1 MEVITKLKVPK
12 TFEEQI
18 EILKSRNMEIEDE
31 ERAIEVLKR
40 TNYYR
45 LTAYALQFKCKYTN
59 KYNGIT
65 FDKMCKLYE
74 FDMNLRHLILEALEH
89 IEISL
94 RTYIA
99 YNLSIKYG
107 AEAHINEAI
116 FKRSDLHRG
125 YYDEKGKYHNGL
137 LDEIENEK
145 RKKKDE
151 LFIKHHIKTYNGKF
165 PIWAV
170 VEIFSFG
177 MLSKMYKNLVVAE
190 QKEISKKCFSTNNQL
205 LESWLDTLSYIR
217 NTCAHYG
224 RLYHKKLPKIPKVHS
239 RYNKYKDHIT
249 TNKLFVVILAIK
261 ELLIPIDKYE
271 SFKMNL
277 INLVRDY
284 INVISLESLGFIDCW
299 EEVLEL

>member
-1 MEVITKLKVPK
+1 MEGIIKLKEPK

-31 ERAIEVLKR
+31 ERAIETLKR

-45 LTAYALQFKCKYTN
+45 LTAYALQFKCDN
-59 KYNGIT
+59 KYKDIT
-65 FDKMCKLYE
+65 FDKMCILYE
-74 FDMNLRHLILEALEH
+74 FDMKLRHLILEALEN

-107 AEAHINEAI
+107 AEAHTNDKI
-116 FKRSDLHRG
+116 FKDSNL
-125 YYDEKGKYHNGL
+125 HNGL
-137 LDEIENEK
+137 LDEIESEK
-145 RKKKDE
+145 RKKRNE
-151 LFIKHHIKTYNGKF
+151 LFVKHHIKAYDGKF

-190 QKEISKKCFSTNNQL
+190 QKEISKNCFSTNNQL

-217 NTCAHYG
+217 NTCAHYA
-224 RLYHKKLPKIPKVHS
+224 RLYYKKLPRVPKIHS
-239 RYNKYKDHIT
+239 RYNKYKDDIEI
-249 TNKLFVVILAIK
+249 NKLFVAILAIK
-261 ELLIPIDKYE
+261 ELLIPINKYE
-271 SFKMNL
+271 DFKDILKNL
-277 INLVRDY
+277 IMEYSD
-284 INVISLESLGFIDCW
+284 VIDLETLGFIDCW
-299 EEVLEL
+299 EEVLDL